1 MAHNDGFCMVCN
13 EVQAPEVDH
22 ISGAHRLIHGR
33 SMRLRN
39 PLSAAGCH
47 ELCISFRVC
56 VIGLHSRVLG
66 FCWRIVGLLALFTFA
81 CVVRP
86 ADANK
91 PANQR

>member
-47 ELCISFRVC
+47 
-56 VIGLHSRVLG
+56 
-66 FCWRIVGLLALFTFA
+66 
-81 CVVRP
+81 
-86 ADANK
+86 
-91 PANQR
+91 

>member
-1 MAHNDGFCMVCN
+1 MRAMAHNDGFCMVCN

-66 FCWRIVGLLALFTFA
+66 FCWRYCRFAGLIHVCLCCEAS
-81 CVVRP
+81 R
-86 ADANK
+86 
-91 PANQR
+91 RE